1 MASTISGNI
10 GGSAE
15 SGVQVTAFNNTMG
28 LLYTNANA
36 SGNYSFSG
44 LVSGTYVIAIG
55 GTLYKKSVSVDG
67 SSTYTNVD
75 LSPSGAF

>member
-1 MASTISGNI
+1 M
-10 GGSAE
+10 
-15 SGVQVTAFNNTMG
+15 
-28 LLYTNANA
+28 
-36 SGNYSFSG
+36 
-44 LVSGTYVIAIG
+44 YVISIG